1 MDIPTYYRVRFFGHE
16 HSLCGVCHVPV
27 PVYVHRHIFVQCCRL
42 RGKAHQQR
50 SISVFSGRIILG
62 SGQGELILIVT
73 CLGQFHTCLPVAWCF
88 RKDPGHLIC
97 KIIFQICCKFVTL
110 QSFCIHPSKVSGN
123 SGQETRFHSIS
134 LSIQY
139 YGTLSTQLC
148 TLHQLCY

>member
-1 MDIPTYYRVRFFGHE
+1 MDLPTYYKVSFFSHE
-16 HSLCGVCHVPV
+16 HSLCGVCDVPL
-27 PVYVHRHIFVQCCRL
+27 HRHIFIQCCRL
-42 RGKAHQQR
+42 RGKAYQLR

-62 SGQGELILIVT
+62 SGRGELILIVT
-73 CLGQFHTCLPVAWCF
+73 CLGQLHACLPVVRCLG
-88 RKDPGHLIC
+88 KDPGHLIC
-97 KIIFQICCKFVTL
+97 EITFQICCKFVTL

-123 SGQETRFHSIS
+123 SRWETGFHSIS